1 MALLTACGRGAAYA
15 PADANRPAPAP
26 ENPEASREDEAA
38 PVSPNVCIDR
48 LGYEPDG
55 SKTVIFRGA
64 ELPDT
69 FTIRDKESGAV
80 VYTGVTQKRK
90 NVPEGTA
97 YDSYGDFSDFT
108 VPGSYYIQI
117 ARYGESYP
125 FVIAE
130 NIYRSFFQRACLRL
144 YEMRSGTTGEAGGW
158 QSGTTGEAGEIE
170 TSLCM
175 YQLLLSYEL
184 FPDVYSDDTGI
195 AESGNEIPDI
205 LDECGYAV
213 AWLLNRGQEQPERS
227 GVCAIYR
234 AAALAKYVW
243 LTRNTD
249 AELAGE
255 CLNAAEAAWKQGEKD
270 LFVSDDLVAMAAAEL
285 YRLTGGSQ
293 YLGLAEEYLTNSAQ
307 KAEPLSDA
315 EFFGS
320 MTYLNTKNKV
330 DRELCDTMMRK
341 AMGEAEEIAELSRQN
356 PFQIC
361 ERTETADA
369 AGLLRETLRI
379 CVVNHIIT
387 NHEYNTVIE
396 NHFHYLMGCN
406 PDSICHVSL
415 WDEEMARSGTV
426 AQEPVQLSAV
436 IFLLSGL
443 LSGK

>member
-1 MALLTACGRGAAYA
+1 MIMILLTACGRAAAYA
-15 PADANRPAPAP
+15 PAAVETQETLP
-26 ENPEASREDEAA
+26 ENADISCEAP
-38 PVSPNVCIDR
+38 PVRPNVCIDR
-48 LGYEPDG
+48 LGYEPG
-55 SKTVIFRGA
+55 SNKTVVFRGTW
-64 ELPDT
+64 LQDT
-69 FTIRDKESGAV
+69 FTIRDTESGAV
-80 VYTGVTQKRK
+80 VYTGATEKRK
-90 NVPEGTA
+90 NIPEGTE

-125 FVIAE
+125 FVIAD
-130 NIYRSFFQRACLRL
+130 NINRSFFQRACLRL
-144 YEMRSGTTGEAGGW
+144 YEMRGGTAGAAGGW
-158 QSGTTGEAGEIE
+158 QSDAAGEAREIE

-184 FPDVYSDDTGI
+184 FPEVYTDDTGI

-205 LDECGYAV
+205 LDECGYGAV
-213 AWLLNRGQEQPERS
+213 WLLNRAQEQPERS

-234 AAALAKYVW
+234 AAALAKYGW
-243 LTRNTD
+243 LIRNTD
-249 AELAGE
+249 AELADE

-285 YRLTGGSQ
+285 YRLTGAGQ
-293 YLGLAEEYLTNSAQ
+293 YLGLAEEYLGNSAK

-320 MTYLNTKNKV
+320 ITYMNTKNKV
-330 DRELCDTMMRK
+330 DMELCNTMIRK
-341 AMGEAEEIAELSRQN
+341 IMGEAEGIAELSRQN
-356 PFQIC
+356 PFLVC
-361 ERTETADA
+361 DRGKAGDA
-369 AGLLRETLRI
+369 AGLLQETLRI

-415 WDEEMARSGTV
+415 WDEEMAQCGVV
-426 AQEPVQLSAV
+426 AQEPVQISAV
-436 IFLLSGL
+436 IFLLSEL